1 MQQWQL
7 ATHDPYYYNFK
18 ANDLLKNEIAQFI
31 NCSSQQISTQFNV
44 AQSFSH
50 ILQGLQWQKGDE
62 VILIEGDYPSVTLPF
77 QTNKDIT
84 IRWIKPVNDMVCIA
98 DIQAV
103 LSSKTRLIALSYVS
117 YRSGQVQPIKAIS
130 DFCKKHNILVCVD
143 ATGALGVI
151 PIDWQLVNIDFLTA
165 SLYKWCFCPQGICLT
180 IFSNSLLNQLSLI
193 TAGVFSLTNRQLIE
207 KSTDFASC
215 GQQFESGNLNILGI
229 MLAYETFR
237 WFNQLSINYI
247 HLLLSNLAQQII
259 DLLLDKNY
267 QLLIDY
273 SQGPRSAIVSFIHP
287 QAQSFI
293 TTLNNQSGA
302 ATWRDGYIRLSPGIY
317 QDTKTIDK
325 LAQLL

>member
-1 MQQWQL
+1 
-7 ATHDPYYYNFK
+7 
-18 ANDLLKNEIAQFI
+18 
-31 NCSSQQISTQFNV
+31 
-44 AQSFSH
+44 
-50 ILQGLQWQKGDE
+50 
-62 VILIEGDYPSVTLPF
+62 
-77 QTNKDIT
+77 
-84 IRWIKPVNDMVCIA
+84 
-98 DIQAV
+98 
-103 LSSKTRLIALSYVS
+103 
-117 YRSGQVQPIKAIS
+117 
-130 DFCKKHNILVCVD
+130 
-143 ATGALGVI
+143 
-151 PIDWQLVNIDFLTA
+151 DFLTA